1 MFHLNVCSFVVV
13 QPDVSANRGATQW
26 PMEWRWGV
34 FLMLTWFFFGL
45 LKNTWIIYVC
55 IYKPAELF
63 FLCLPSDMSSSS
75 NRLMPMFWVRVCR
88 LEGSVLEDAV
98 LADVLSPI
106 RSTSAELLL
115 PALVREYW
123 SVILQ
128 PAKMLSKCWTMAVH
142 TSQPFLAVSLKT
154 SAHVHLLGCEG
165 VLMPSFDTSSPF
177 TSCLYKL
184 MTCVRLSLACKI
196 SAVGREEAQQ
206 QSGFR
211 IFLNM

>member
-1 MFHLNVCSFVVV
+1 MFHLNMCSFVVV
-13 QPDVSANRGATQW
+13 QPDVSANRRATHW

-55 IYKPAELF
+55 IYKPAEFFF

-88 LEGSVLEDAV
+88 LEDAV

-115 PALVREYW
+115 PALVREHW

-128 PAKMLSKCWTMAVH
+128 PAKMLSKRWTMAVH
-142 TSQPFLAVSLKT
+142 TSQPFLAVTTCTYLVACWCRPLTHPPPSPAVCT
-154 SAHVHLLGCEG
+154 SWWPASGCHW
-165 VLMPSFDTSSPF
+165 P
-177 TSCLYKL
+177 
-184 MTCVRLSLACKI
+184 VRYPL
-196 SAVGREEAQQ
+196 
-206 QSGFR
+206 
-211 IFLNM
+211 